1 MNLRAQ
7 LLSGGQQQIL
17 SIARALIQKPKLLL
31 LDEPSLGLSP
41 RAMQEIFSIIQ
52 SIKAKGVTVVLVEQN
67 AQAAVEIADKTFVL
81 EDGKIVLSGGRELM
95 NNSKIKNIY
104 FAGAKIN

>member
-1 MNLRAQ
+1 
-7 LLSGGQQQIL
+7 
-17 SIARALIQKPKLLL
+17 
-31 LDEPSLGLSP
+31 
-41 RAMQEIFSIIQ
+41 
-52 SIKAKGVTVVLVEQN
+52 VVLVEQN